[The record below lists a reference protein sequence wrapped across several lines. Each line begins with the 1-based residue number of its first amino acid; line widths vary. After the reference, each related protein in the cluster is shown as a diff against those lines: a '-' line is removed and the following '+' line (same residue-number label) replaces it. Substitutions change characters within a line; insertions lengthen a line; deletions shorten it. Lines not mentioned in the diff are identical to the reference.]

1 MKKFAL
7 LIVGVMS
14 SGLVHAVPFE
24 ASGAFRMTDCSLL
37 NENVQINLSQG
48 VRAGVICN
56 AATGVAVGTCHIG
69 GRTAAREVEVL
80 VPSTDP
86 NAPAGTLVSQNPPVF
101 ATRTGPVVA
110 TASTRQGTVVPLYPQ
125 GAACTSAI
133 AEAQAT
139 ARLAE

>member
-1 MKKFAL
+1 MKKIAL
-7 LIVGVMS
+7 VVFGVLAS
-14 SGLVHAVPFE
+14 AAAHAVPFE
-24 ASGAFRMTDCSLL
+24 NSGAFRMTDCALL
-37 NENVQINLSQG
+37 NENVQINLSAG

-56 AATGVAVGTCHIG
+56 AATGVAIGTCHIG

-80 VPSTDP
+80 VPSQDP

-110 TASTRQGTVVPLYPQ
+110 TASTRQGTVVPLYPAGQ
-125 GAACTSAI
+125 ACTSAI

-139 ARLAE
+139 TRLAQ